1 MTLSNAATM
10 VEEPPPRPAASRKAR
25 SVVNAS
31 APSHRG
37 DAKLAW
43 ILIAPALIGFLVFA
57 VYPTLRG
64 VYLSFTDYRL
74 LTAPTWVGLANFRAL
89 AQDGTFWQSLGITV
103 YFVAVAVTLTLVIS
117 VLTAAV
123 LHRVTTS
130 TVLRGLIIL
139 PFLISGVV
147 AATVWS
153 WMLDAQLGIVN
164 QVVDALG
171 GHGIR
176 FLTSRDWAIPS
187 LALIHAWKNM
197 GYTSIIIFA
206 GLQTIPSTI
215 YEAGRIDGASETKM
229 FFRLTL
235 PLLRPILA
243 LVVVLNV
250 IGAFQVFD
258 IVSVATKGGP
268 AHASNVLQMYIYQK
282 AFGQFD
288 FGYASAMSTSS
299 SSSRSPR
306 CGSCAA
312 TNRTTTHDTHHG
324 SSTDRQFDEPAQ
336 ADGRTQRR
344 LGLPGRDR
352 HRDDLPVL
360 LDAAVGAVQQLRHD
374 RASVHAVADRLHLRP
389 VSSGTGPGE
398 PG

>member
-1 MTLSNAATM
+1 MTISDVPTAI
-10 VEEPPPRPAASRKAR
+10 EPPASAPAARRRRSRR
-25 SVVNAS
+25 PVNAF

-37 DAKLAW
+37 DARLAW
-43 ILIAPALIGFLVFA
+43 ILIAPAMVGFLVFA
-57 VYPTLRG
+57 LYPTLRG
-64 VYLSFTDYRL
+64 IYLSFTDFRL
-74 LTAPTWVGLANFRAL
+74 LSAPTWIGVQNFIDL
-89 AQDGTFWQSLGITV
+89 FQDDTFWQSLGITI
-103 YFVAVAVTLTLVIS
+103 YFVFIAVVLTLAVSI
-117 VLTAAV
+117 LTAAV
-123 LHRVTTS
+123 LHRVTGS

-164 QVVDALG
+164 QLVHALG
-171 GHGIR
+171 GDGIR
-176 FLTSRDWAIPS
+176 FLTSREWAIPS
-187 LALIHAWKNM
+187 LAFIHVWKNM

-206 GLQTIPSTI
+206 GMQTIPPSI
-215 YEAGRIDGASETKM
+215 YEAGRIDGASEPKM

-288 FGYASAMSTSS
+288 FGYASAMSLALFAILIVITFV
-299 SSSRSPR
+299 
-306 CGSCAA
+306 
-312 TNRTTTHDTHHG
+312 
-324 SSTDRQFDEPAQ
+324 QM
-336 ADGRTQRR
+336 R
-344 LGLPGRDR
+344 LL
-352 HRDDLPVL
+352 
-360 LDAAVGAVQQLRHD
+360 
-374 RASVHAVADRLHLRP
+374 RASESDNA
-389 VSSGTGPGE
+389 
-398 PG
+398 

>member
-1 MTLSNAATM
+1 MTLSTTA
-10 VEEPPPRPAASRKAR
+10 PAAAPAAPGRAQRGRTSRR
-25 SVVNAS
+25 PLNAL

-37 DAKLAW
+37 DARLAW
-43 ILIAPALIGFLVFA
+43 ILISPAAIGFLVFA

-74 LTAPTWVGLANFRAL
+74 LSAPQWIGVQNFIDL
-89 AQDGTFWQSLGITV
+89 VQDDTFWSSLLVTV
-103 YFVAVAVTLTLVIS
+103 YFVLVAVTLTLLLSLI
-117 VLTAAV
+117 TAAV
-123 LHRVTTS
+123 LHRVTKS

-153 WMLDAQLGIVN
+153 WILDPQLGIVN
-164 QVVDALG
+164 VVLEQLG
-171 GHGIR
+171 GSPVR

-187 LALIHAWKNM
+187 LAIISVWKNL

-206 GLQTIPSTI
+206 GLQTIPPTI
-215 YEAGRIDGASETKM
+215 YEAGRIDGASEPKM

-268 AHASNVLQMYIYQK
+268 ANASLVLQMYIYKK

-288 FGYASAMSTSS
+288 FGYASAMSLALFAILIVITFV
-299 SSSRSPR
+299 
-306 CGSCAA
+306 
-312 TNRTTTHDTHHG
+312 
-324 SSTDRQFDEPAQ
+324 QM
-336 ADGRTQRR
+336 R
-344 LGLPGRDR
+344 L
-352 HRDDLPVL
+352 
-360 LDAAVGAVQQLRHD
+360 LRANESD
-374 RASVHAVADRLHLRP
+374 NA
-389 VSSGTGPGE
+389 
-398 PG
+398 

>member
-1 MTLSNAATM
+1 MSISTVTTPDRPKPSAGPARRRRRGAVNAA
-10 VEEPPPRPAASRKAR
+10 
-25 SVVNAS
+25 

-37 DAKLAW
+37 DARLAW
-43 ILIAPALIGFLVFA
+43 LLIAPALLGFLVFA
-57 VYPTLRG
+57 LYPTVRG
-64 VYLSFTDYRL
+64 IYLSFTDFRL
-74 LTAPTWVGLANFRAL
+74 LSAPTWIGVQNFVDL
-89 AQDGTFWQSLGITV
+89 FQDDTFWQSLGITL
-103 YFVAVAVTLTLVIS
+103 YFVLIAVVLTLAVSI
-117 VLTAAV
+117 VTAAV

-164 QVVDALG
+164 QVVHALG
-171 GHGIR
+171 GEGIK
-176 FLTSRDWAIPS
+176 FLTSREWAIPS
-187 LALIHAWKNM
+187 LALIHVWKNM

-206 GLQTIPSTI
+206 GMQTIPPSI
-215 YEAGRIDGASETKM
+215 YEAGRIDGASEPKM

-288 FGYASAMSTSS
+288 FGYASAMSLALFAILIVITFV
-299 SSSRSPR
+299 
-306 CGSCAA
+306 
-312 TNRTTTHDTHHG
+312 
-324 SSTDRQFDEPAQ
+324 QM
-336 ADGRTQRR
+336 R
-344 LGLPGRDR
+344 LL
-352 HRDDLPVL
+352 
-360 LDAAVGAVQQLRHD
+360 
-374 RASVHAVADRLHLRP
+374 RASESDNA
-389 VSSGTGPGE
+389 
-398 PG
+398 